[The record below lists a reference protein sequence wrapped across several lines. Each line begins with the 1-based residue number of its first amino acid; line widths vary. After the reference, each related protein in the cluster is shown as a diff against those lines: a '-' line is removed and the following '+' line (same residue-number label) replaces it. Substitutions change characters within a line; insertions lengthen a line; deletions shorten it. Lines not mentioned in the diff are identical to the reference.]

1 MAVKKRLE
9 YIDLIKTLAILSIVI
24 LHIFQVWDM
33 GPQIRGIPIFVLSEI
48 TRFAV
53 PIFIMVS
60 GALLLNKEIEIKSFL
75 KKRVSRIIYPFLFY
89 YIICLTFTLLTAGQV
104 HRPVPYFRSDG
115 ISG

>member
-75 KKRVSRIIYPFLFY
+75 KKGSAELFILFCFII
-89 YIICLTFTLLTAGQV
+89 
-104 HRPVPYFRSDG
+104 
-115 ISG
+115 